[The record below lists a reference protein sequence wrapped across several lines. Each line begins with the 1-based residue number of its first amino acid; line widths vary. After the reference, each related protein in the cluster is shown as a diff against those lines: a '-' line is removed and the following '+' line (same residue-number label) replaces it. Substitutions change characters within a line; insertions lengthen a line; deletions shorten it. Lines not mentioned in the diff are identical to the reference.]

1 MNNNIP
7 DFQTLL
13 LPILQLVRD
22 NNTHNIHDVIGKIA
36 KMYNLTEEEINM
48 YLESGSQKILY
59 NRVYWA
65 KAYLKMAGLV
75 ENVARGQFRITDKG
89 VNVLSQG
96 HTYIN
101 VKFLKQ
107 IPGFSENLKGR
118 KESPIESLQ
127 ELESDKTPETILEMT
142 IAELN
147 SNLSYQLLEILKAK
161 LPAQFE
167 QFVLELLQGM
177 GYGGVEEKN
186 FEVTGQS
193 GDFGIDGIIYQDKLG
208 VERIY
213 VQAKRWKDVKVSSK
227 EIRDFI
233 GSLSLRGTNKGVF
246 ITTSNFT
253 EDAYKTSLLNPHNR
267 IILID
272 GNKLANLAIEYNIGV
287 QSRKAYYVKDIDADF
302 FDNL

>member
-1 MNNNIP
+1 MSNNIP

-13 LPILQLVRD
+13 LPILEMVNDGNVHHIQ
-22 NNTHNIHDVIGKIA
+22 NVIDKIA
-36 KMYNLTEEEINM
+36 KKYNLTEEEVNM

-75 ENVARGQFRITDKG
+75 ENVARGQFKITDKG
-89 VNVLSQG
+89 MEVLQQN

-101 VKFLKQ
+101 VKLLKQ
-107 IPGFSENLKGR
+107 IPGFSENLKGK
-118 KESPIESLQ
+118 KETAVENIS
-127 ELESDKTPETILEMT
+127 ELETDKTPETILETT

-167 QFVLELLQGM
+167 HFVLELLQGM

-253 EDAYKTSLLNPHNR
+253 DDAYKTSLLNPHNR

-272 GNKLANLAIEYNIGV
+272 GIKLASLAIEYNIGV
-287 QSRKAYYVKDIDADF
+287 QSRKTYNVKDIDADF